1 MESQTNLFRFEEIEL
16 DNKGKSVDATLI
28 FEEINKELEEYL
40 LEKSI
45 DTDSTDGVFEFL
57 ESLTKSIKTDFDEV
71 IGQDSVKKR
80 LIRALTRVFALLL
93 NTKVDTVDK
102 IKKIWQ
108 EQNQLFVEQEDY
120 QNG

>member
-108 EQNQLFVEQEDY
+108 EQN
-120 QNG
+120 

>member
-40 LEKSI
+40 LGKSI

-57 ESLTKSIKTDFDEV
+57 ESWTKSIKTGFDEV
-71 IGQDSVKKR
+71 IG
-80 LIRALTRVFALLL
+80 
-93 NTKVDTVDK
+93 
-102 IKKIWQ
+102 
-108 EQNQLFVEQEDY
+108 
-120 QNG
+120 

>member
-40 LEKSI
+40 LGKSI

-108 EQNQLFVEQEDY
+108 EQN
-120 QNG
+120 

>member
-16 DNKGKSVDATLI
+16 DKKGKSVDATLI

-40 LEKSI
+40 LGKSI

-57 ESLTKSIKTDFDEV
+57 ESLTKSIKTGFDEV

-108 EQNQLFVEQEDY
+108 EQN
-120 QNG
+120 

>member
-40 LEKSI
+40 LGKSI

-57 ESLTKSIKTDFDEV
+57 ESLTKSIKTGFDEV
-71 IGQDSVKKR
+71 IGQDSVKYKS
-80 LIRALTRVFALLL
+80 ALLL

-108 EQNQLFVEQEDY
+108 EQN
-120 QNG
+120 

>member
-40 LEKSI
+40 LGKSI

-57 ESLTKSIKTDFDEV
+57 ESLTKSMQKDFDEI

-108 EQNQLFVEQEDY
+108 EQN
-120 QNG
+120 